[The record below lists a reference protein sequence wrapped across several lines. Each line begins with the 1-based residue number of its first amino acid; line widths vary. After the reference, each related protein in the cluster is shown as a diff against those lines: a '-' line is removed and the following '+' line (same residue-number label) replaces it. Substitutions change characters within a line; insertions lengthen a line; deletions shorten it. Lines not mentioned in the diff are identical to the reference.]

1 MRDLRANTRQWRKN
15 LRYLRWVSKTIF
27 LLLFIMPVAYLVGA
41 PHVPVYSFL
50 LGGLTLTKTSLVVPI
65 TQSVCYIWLTSFG
78 NMNLGQWILCPLG
91 GVQFLLNGEV
101 KIATVVA
108 ILLFII
114 PIALFGNFFCSW
126 VCPIGTVV
134 DSFDKV
140 VAKFLPKVEAKRSKR
155 SLQRRQSRHDAHQ
168 EHGKNLVCPSCPV
181 GKITSKRYGGLA
193 NGVLASTL
201 VGAAALRLPV
211 FCVVCPIGIA
221 TRGMA
226 HLRSMASITGRALPV
241 VLDLLP
247 IPIIAVLISL
257 RERRFWCKKIC
268 PVGALLRTAGS
279 LSPFIKLRVEDKKC
293 VMNGCPEDCEDY
305 HLDYCGWCRI
315 LDDRKCEKVCP
326 VDINLVDHGS
336 YSRCTKCLE
345 CYIVCDYNAVKI
357 DLLDKSKI
365 FRIGGFFR
373 RLWPRRRKDKVRQ
386 IENQRKVAG

>member
-15 LRYLRWVSKTIF
+15 LRYLRWVSKAIF
-27 LLLFIMPVAYLVGA
+27 LLLFVMPVAYLAGA
-41 PHVPVYSFL
+41 PKVPVYSFL

-65 TQSVCYIWLTSFG
+65 TQSVCYIWLRSFG
-78 NMNLGQWILCPLG
+78 NLSLGAWILCPLG
-91 GVQFLLNGEV
+91 GMQFLLNGEV
-101 KIATVVA
+101 KIITVVA

-114 PIALFGNFFCSW
+114 PIVLLGNAFCSW

-134 DSFDKV
+134 DSFDKG
-140 VAKFLPKVEAKRSKR
+140 VAKFFPKVEAKRSKR
-155 SLQRRQSRHDAHQ
+155 SSQRRQSGHDEHQ
-168 EHGKNLVCPSCPV
+168 KYGKNLVCPSCPV
-181 GKITSKRYGGLA
+181 GKITSKRYGVLA
-193 NGVLASTL
+193 NGVLATTL
-201 VGAAALRLPV
+201 LGAAALRLPV

-247 IPIIAVLISL
+247 IPIIAVLVSL
-257 RERRFWCKKIC
+257 RERRFWCKKLC

-279 LSPFIKLRVEDKKC
+279 LSPFVKLRVEEKKC
-293 VMNGCPEDCEDY
+293 VMKGCPEDCEDY

-326 VDINLVDHGS
+326 VDINLVDYGS
-336 YSRCTKCLE
+336 YNRCTKCLE
-345 CYIVCDYNAVKI
+345 CYIVCDYNAIKI

-365 FRIGGFFR
+365 FRIGGFFK
-373 RLWPRRRKDKVRQ
+373 RLRPRRRKDKVTQ
-386 IENQRKVAG
+386 IENQRNAVG